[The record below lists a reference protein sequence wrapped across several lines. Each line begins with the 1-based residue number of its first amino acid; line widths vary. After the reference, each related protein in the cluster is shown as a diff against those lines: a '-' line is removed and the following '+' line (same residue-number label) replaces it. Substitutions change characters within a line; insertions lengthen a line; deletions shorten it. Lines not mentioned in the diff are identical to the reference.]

1 MAQAAA
7 VLGREED
14 AVRYQEEADKMKH
27 AIRAALITADGVLR
41 YERQGAYVLMLV
53 FGLVP
58 DAWVDKFGTK
68 LAEIIHANGDRLD
81 TGFLPTPYL
90 LDALC
95 IGGQRELAYTLC
107 TRQSLRRGWHR

>member
-14 AVRYQEEADKMKH
+14 AVRYQEEADKMKR

-58 DAWVDKFGTK
+58 DAWSGQIRYK
-68 LAEIIHANGDRLD
+68 
-81 TGFLPTPYL
+81 TG
-90 LDALC
+90 
-95 IGGQRELAYTLC
+95 RNHS
-107 TRQSLRRGWHR
+107 RKRRPP